1 MNRIMK
7 MLIKYFY
14 AIMNVLD
21 LCLEGSITMEYSAAM
36 TSRPYL
42 YKETKIVAS
51 LLANGTDITAIKK
64 ISVEENIFQLEKEYR
79 RIEVAQAIISRL
91 KNIDPLIID
100 KIANGTTE
108 ISKLLV
114 VYIIMKHNRL
124 FFEFINEVY
133 REKIILRE
141 STIKDKDFNIFFN
154 RKREESEK
162 VNGWSEHTFKKLKN
176 VFTIILV
183 DSGMGIKK
191 NGEIEIKV
199 PLIDKEISN
208 HLIAIG
214 DKVYINAMEGIA

>member
-1 MNRIMK
+1 
-7 MLIKYFY
+7 
-14 AIMNVLD
+14 
-21 LCLEGSITMEYSAAM
+21 MEYSAAM

-183 DSGMGIKK
+183 DSDMGIKK

>member
-1 MNRIMK
+1 MIVY
-7 MLIKYFY
+7 I
-14 AIMNVLD
+14 
-21 LCLEGSITMEYSAAM
+21 SI
-36 TSRPYL
+36 
-42 YKETKIVAS
+42 
-51 LLANGTDITAIKK
+51 
-64 ISVEENIFQLEKEYR
+64 
-79 RIEVAQAIISRL
+79 
-91 KNIDPLIID
+91 
-100 KIANGTTE
+100 
-108 ISKLLV
+108 LV

-154 RKREESEK
+154 RKKEESEK

-183 DSGMGIKK
+183 DSGMGVKK

-199 PLIDKEISN
+199 PLIDKDISN
-208 HLIAIG
+208 YLITIG

>member
-1 MNRIMK
+1 
-7 MLIKYFY
+7 
-14 AIMNVLD
+14 
-21 LCLEGSITMEYSAAM
+21 MEYSAAM

-100 KIANGTTE
+100 KIANGSTE

>member
-1 MNRIMK
+1 
-7 MLIKYFY
+7 
-14 AIMNVLD
+14 
-21 LCLEGSITMEYSAAM
+21 MEYSAAM

-64 ISVEENIFQLEKEYR
+64 ISVEENIFFFFLEYR

-91 KNIDPLIID
+91 KNIDLLIID
-100 KIANGTTE
+100 KIANGSTE
-108 ISKLLV
+108 MSKLLV
-114 VYIIMKHNRL
+114 LYIIMKHNRL

-183 DSGMGIKK
+183 DSDMGIKK

>member
-1 MNRIMK
+1 
-7 MLIKYFY
+7 
-14 AIMNVLD
+14 
-21 LCLEGSITMEYSAAM
+21 MEYKS
-36 TSRPYL
+36 TIKSRPYL

>member
-1 MNRIMK
+1 
-7 MLIKYFY
+7 
-14 AIMNVLD
+14 
-21 LCLEGSITMEYSAAM
+21 MEYSAAM

-79 RIEVAQAIISRL
+79 RIEVAQAITSRL
-91 KNIDPLIID
+91 KNVDPLIID
-100 KIANGTTE
+100 KIANGSTE

-141 STIKDKDFNIFFN
+141 STVKDKDFNIFFN

-183 DSGMGIKK
+183 DSDMGIKK

>member
-1 MNRIMK
+1 
-7 MLIKYFY
+7 
-14 AIMNVLD
+14 
-21 LCLEGSITMEYSAAM
+21 MEYSAAM

-141 STIKDKDFNIFFN
+141 STVKDKDFNIFFN

-183 DSGMGIKK
+183 DSDMGIKK